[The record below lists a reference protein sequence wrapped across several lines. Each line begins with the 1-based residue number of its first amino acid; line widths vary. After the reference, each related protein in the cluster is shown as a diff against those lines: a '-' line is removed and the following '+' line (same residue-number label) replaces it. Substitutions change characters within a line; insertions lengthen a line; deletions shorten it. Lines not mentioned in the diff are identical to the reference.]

1 MRSAE
6 RNGTGLM
13 NERIEA
19 MRKNVEA
26 LNHAGVRKTFFYE
39 LAYRSLAATRGE
51 SIQLRRAK
59 AQAYI
64 LDNAPLAVLPYELIA
79 GSMTGLCPVS
89 GEEIPYPE
97 QRAMA
102 AGIIEKYLAGKK
114 QAEREPAAKRNR
126 VKTFEEEFTT
136 KKSRWTLMGRVYH
149 DGCITFEDLQKLIA
163 DMQEEFRDADIE
175 KYEIGRELERGF
187 KIDYG
192 EDVRREI
199 DSLPWFA
206 ANHLSLNYGRIIKQG
221 FGALLSE
228 IDRLTQRDTLSGEQ
242 REYYLC
248 AKTVAEA
255 ASRFIGRYAAELRK
269 CSGQEQQPRKREL
282 AEMADIADAITLR
295 PARSFREAVQFVWLL
310 HIMASFCW
318 SSALSFGRFDQYM
331 RDYYENDI
339 AKGVISEDEAK
350 ELLCCLWLKI
360 NEPKM
365 RTVQSMTLGGVTAD
379 GANAVSS
386 LTALC
391 LEVTREMRL
400 PYPNIG
406 LRIHSQNPE
415 WLYDLAIESI
425 KAGSGQPMILNDAVW
440 IENLKKLGY
449 ADKYANDYYNMGC
462 VEIMVPGKQPNW
474 GVTDPIAFPML
485 FEEVF
490 SKYRAGETALADF
503 DSFRREYNRVLEK
516 AVLADKS
523 EADSKISQIPG
534 RCYDPLASLMI
545 DGCLENGRDMF
556 QGGSELGA
564 HWSFYAYGLGT
575 AADAMAAIKKHVYDD
590 GRFSIGQ
597 MADILESNFAGNE
610 EIRLFLENRTSHY
623 GNAQNDVDAIARGI
637 LSEMS
642 DTTLRLNSASQRDKY
657 VSTLFGYFFHIYH
670 GEITGATANG
680 RRRGEPLSDS
690 MGPSQGKDV
699 NGPTNLLNSVLK
711 LDHGN
716 ITGGYALNLKLSPA
730 IIKNEAGTRALKALL
745 QAYIADGGP
754 QLQAYLVDAEALK
767 QAKREPEKYRNL
779 IVRVGGYCEYFVN
792 LDAALQ
798 DEIITR
804 TAYGF

>member
-1 MRSAE
+1 
-6 RNGTGLM
+6 M

-19 MRKNVEA
+19 MKKNIEA

-39 LAYRSLAATRGE
+39 LAFCSLAGTRGE
-51 SIQLRRAK
+51 SIQMRRAK

-79 GSMTGLCPVS
+79 GSMTGLCPVA
-89 GEEIPYPE
+89 GEDIPYPE
-97 QRAMA
+97 QRGKA
-102 AGIIEKYLAGKK
+102 IRIVSDYLSAKK
-114 QAEREPAAKRNR
+114 QAGQQPCGDRGR

-149 DGCITFEDLQKLIA
+149 DGSITFEDLQKLIA
-163 DMQEEFRDADIE
+163 DMQEEFRDEDIE

-206 ANHLSLNYGRIIKQG
+206 ANHLSLNYGRIIRQG
-221 FGALLSE
+221 LGPLLDA
-228 IDRLTQRDTLSGEQ
+228 IDGRLRREALSGEQ

-248 AKTVAEA
+248 AKTVAQA
-255 ASRFIGRYAAELRK
+255 ASRFIGRYAAKLRE
-269 CSGQEQQPRKREL
+269 CSRHEDASRKREL
-282 AEMADIADAITLR
+282 GEMADICEAITLR
-295 PARSFREAVQFVWLL
+295 PARSFREAVQFTWLL

-331 RDYYENDI
+331 REYYERDI
-339 AKGVISEDEAK
+339 SSGVISKNEAK
-350 ELLCCLWLKI
+350 ELLCCLWLKV

-365 RTVQSMTLGGVTAD
+365 RTVQSMTLGGITPD
-379 GANAVSS
+379 GADAANG

-406 LRIHSQNPE
+406 LRFSSKNPD
-415 WLYDLAIESI
+415 WLYDMAIESI
-425 KAGSGQPMILNDAVW
+425 KAGSGQPMLLNDAVW
-440 IENLKKLGY
+440 TANLKKLGY
-449 ADKYANDYYNMGC
+449 GDQYANDYYNMGC
-462 VEIMVPGKQPNW
+462 VEIMIPGKQPNW

-485 FEEVF
+485 FEDVF
-490 SKYRAGETALADF
+490 SGYRAGETELSSY
-503 DSFRREYNRVLEK
+503 DSFFREYCSVLEK
-516 AVLADKS
+516 AVLADKA
-523 EADSKISQIPG
+523 EADSKIAQIPG
-534 RCYDPLASLMI
+534 RCFDPLASLMI
-545 DGCLENGRDMF
+545 DGCLEKGCDMF
-556 QGGSELGA
+556 QGGSELGP

-575 AADAMAAIKKHVYDD
+575 AADAMASVKKHVYED

-597 MADILESNFAGNE
+597 MAEILQSNFAGNE
-610 EIRLFLENRTSHY
+610 EIRLFLENRTPHY
-623 GNAQNDVDAIARGI
+623 GNDQDDVDAVARAI
-637 LSEMS
+637 LSKMCG
-642 DTTLRLNSASQRDKY
+642 TALRLNAPHARDKY

-690 MGPSQGKDV
+690 MGPSQGKDTS
-699 NGPTNLLNSVLK
+699 GPTNLLNSVLK
-711 LDHGN
+711 LDHGEV
-716 ITGGYALNLKLSPA
+716 TGGYALNLKISPE

-745 QAYIADGGP
+745 QAYIMDGGP
-754 QLQAYLVDAEALK
+754 QLQAYLVDAQALR
-767 QAKREPEKYRNL
+767 QAKLEPEKYQNL

-792 LDAALQ
+792 LDASLQ
-798 DEIITR
+798 DEIIAR